1 MLREIKST
9 QSKVRHL
16 YITCDGSAVAGGT
29 LTRDGLLNGQFDV
42 LVTENSSG
50 NYTFFLNTPGQRIIN
65 VQATPITDVTTCRV
79 VAADTSNL
87 KVTIEQ
93 VGADQ
98 TTPEADADFYLLIVV
113 SDSED
118 ENG

>member
-1 MLREIKST
+1 MLREVKST
-9 QSKVRHL
+9 QCKVRHL
-16 YITCDGSAVAGGT
+16 YIELDGSAVAGGT
-29 LTRDGLLNGQFDV
+29 LTTDGLTHGQNDV
-42 LVTENSSG
+42 TVTENSSG
-50 NYTFFLNTPGQRIIN
+50 NYTFFLNTPGQRIVN

-79 VAADTSNL
+79 VAADTDKT

-113 SDSED
+113 SDASAET
-118 ENG
+118 